1 MIFHPM
7 ILGQLHLQSIEYAEY
22 LQRTFESYDS
32 RCFLILKYKGYKR
45 NQRSALCVMHALVF
59 TSSRSLF
66 LDIYYNSIFNM
77 YVTK

>member
-1 MIFHPM
+1 MIFHPI

-45 NQRSALCVMHALVF
+45 NQRSALCMPWFLHLVEAF
-59 TSSRSLF
+59 S
-66 LDIYYNSIFNM
+66 SIFTIIQSLICM
-77 YVTK
+77 